1 MLTITPSLWFNG
13 QAEEAALFYTSL
25 FPDSRIESV
34 SRAPADNPS
43 TKAGE
48 ILLVTF
54 TLAGQRFVGING
66 GPQFPFTEAVSFAI
80 DCADQAEVDRF
91 WEALVEGGGEH
102 GQCGWLKD
110 RFGLSWQVV
119 PREMGAY
126 LGGPDPAG
134 AARAMEA
141 MLTMQK
147 LDVAK
152 LRAAYEAAGQGT

>member
-1 MLTITPSLWFNG
+1 MSKITPNLWFDG
-13 QAEEAALFYTSL
+13 RAEEAAQFYTSL
-25 FPDSRIESV
+25 FPDSRIDDV
-34 SRAPADNPS
+34 SRAPGDNPS

-48 ILLVTF
+48 VLLVTF

-66 GPQFPFTEAVSFAI
+66 GPQFPFTEAVSFQI
-80 DCADQAEVDRF
+80 DCEDQGEVDRY
-91 WEALVEGGGEH
+91 WEALVEGGGGH

-110 RFGLSWQVV
+110 RFGMSWQVV
-119 PREMGAY
+119 PREIGAY

-141 MLTMQK
+141 MLKMQK

-152 LRAAYEAAGQGT
+152 LREAYEALG

>member
-1 MLTITPSLWFNG
+1 MSKITPNLWFDG
-13 QAEEAALFYTSL
+13 RAEEAAQFYTSL
-25 FPDSRIESV
+25 FPDSRIDDA
-34 SRAPADNPS
+34 SRAPGDNPS

-48 ILLVTF
+48 VLLVTF

-66 GPQFPFTEAVSFAI
+66 GPQFPFTEAVSFQI
-80 DCADQAEVDRF
+80 DCEDQGEVDRY
-91 WEALVEGGGEH
+91 WDALVEGGGEH

-110 RFGLSWQVV
+110 RFGMSWQVV
-119 PREMGAY
+119 PREIGAY

-141 MLTMQK
+141 MLKMQK

-152 LRAAYEAAGQGT
+152 LREAYEALG